1 MSDFIINNFRQK
13 LAGRTIYRD
22 LLVCVFLVIVTFFV
36 YEQVRTFEYI
46 NYDDNEYIVD
56 NQVLANGFTWE
67 NVIWAFTDSIDVSN
81 YWHPLAWISHLIDVE
96 LYGMNLGGHHLTNL
110 IFHIL
115 NTVLLFIVFRK
126 MTGSTWRSGFIAAL
140 FALHPLHVESVAWLA
155 ERKDVMSGFFWMLTL
170 WAYWR
175 YANAPGLKNY
185 LLVFLFFLMGL
196 MSKPML
202 VTLPFVL
209 LLLDI
214 WPLGRIKIGQ
224 SVRTENRKH
233 EVPLLSLIV
242 EKIPLFLIIIPA
254 SISTFLTQD
263 RAGAVHSLDVVP
275 LYDRFAN
282 CMVSYV
288 KYIEKMIWPTGLAF
302 IYPNPGSPPVWQSV
316 GAGLLLL
323 AITFFAVYYI
333 KRYPW
338 FTVGWFWYLGVMF
351 PVNGLVVIGP
361 HVMAD
366 RYTYL
371 PLIGLF
377 IIVSWGSFELVKNR
391 PHGKQLLV
399 ASTVIILT
407 IFSLVTHRTAGYWKN
422 TITACER
429 ALEVTDN
436 NYVAHNNLGFVL
448 AGQGNQGEAV
458 WHYTEAL
465 RIEPD
470 CILCMNNQGNALIK
484 LGRTSDAIRLY
495 SESLGTKPDQAGIH
509 YRLGN
514 ALRDTGKMDEA
525 ISHYR
530 KALQL
535 EPLVGAPYMRLGDY
549 FFSIGKVKVAID
561 NYRKALKID
570 PNQGDAHN
578 SLAIVLTHS
587 GMLAQALYHGRHA
600 MRLNPDDPEIH
611 NNMGIILAMQGR
623 ISEAVWHLQ
632 KALKLRPD
640 YPDAR
645 DNLHKVLS
653 AQKQP

>member
-1 MSDFIINNFRQK
+1 M
-13 LAGRTIYRD
+13 GRTIYRD
-22 LLVCVFLVIVTFFV
+22 LLVCIILVVATFIV

-56 NQVLANGFTWE
+56 NQVLSKGFTWE
-67 NVIWAFTDSIDVSN
+67 NVIWAFTDSIGVSN
-81 YWHPLAWISHLIDVE
+81 YWHPLTWISHLIDVE

-126 MTGSTWRSGFIAAL
+126 MTGCTWRSGFISAL

-155 ERKDVMSGFFWMLTL
+155 ERKDVMSGFFWMLTM
-170 WAYWR
+170 WAYWQYSR
-175 YANAPGLKNY
+175 VPGLKNY
-185 LLVFLFFLMGL
+185 LLVFLFFLLGL
-196 MSKPML
+196 MSKPMV
-202 VTLPFVL
+202 VTIPFVML
-209 LLLDI
+209 LIDI
-214 WPLGRIKIGQ
+214 WPLGRIKIGKL
-224 SVRTENRKH
+224 VGTENRKH
-233 EVPLLSLIV
+233 EVPLSKLIV

-282 CMVSYV
+282 CTVSYV
-288 KYIEKMIWPTGLAF
+288 KYIEKMLWPSGLAF
-302 IYPNPGSPPVWQSV
+302 IYPNPGALPLWQFA
-316 GAGLLLL
+316 GAGLFLLV
-323 AITFFAVYYI
+323 ITFFAIYYI
-333 KRYPW
+333 RRYPW
-338 FTVGWFWYLGVMF
+338 FAVGWFWYLGVMF

-377 IIVSWGSFELVKNR
+377 IIVSWGSLELVKNR
-391 PHGKQLLV
+391 KYGKQIL
-399 ASTVIILT
+399 AAATVIILV
-407 IFSLVTHRTAGYWKN
+407 IFSAVTHRTAGYWEN

-458 WHYTEAL
+458 RHYTEAL
-465 RIEPD
+465 RIEQD

-484 LGRTSDAIRLY
+484 LGRTSDAIKFY
-495 SESLGTKPDQAGIH
+495 SESLEKKPGQAGIH

-514 ALRDTGKMDEA
+514 ALRDIGKMDEA
-525 ISHYR
+525 IVNYR
-530 KALQL
+530 EALQL
-535 EPLVGAPYMRLGDY
+535 EPSVAAPYMRLGDY
-549 FFSIGKVKVAID
+549 FFSIGKIKIAID

-570 PNQGDAHN
+570 PDQGEAHN
-578 SLAIVLTHS
+578 SLAIVLTKS
-587 GMLAQALYHGRHA
+587 GMIDEALYHGREA

-611 NNMGIILAMQGR
+611 NNMGIILAMHGR
-623 ISEAVWHLQ
+623 ISEAVSHLQ
-632 KALKLRPD
+632 KALELKPD
-640 YPDAR
+640 YHDAMR
-645 DNLHKVLS
+645 NLKKIVS
-653 AQKQP
+653 AQKER